1 MIFRASKSRFSP
13 LLEITPLIDVVFL
26 LLVFL
31 LLTMTF
37 SQNEKSETEEAI
49 IDIELAKA
57 STTETPTPTETI
69 TLLID
74 ETGSIYR
81 ADAPLAQSPDDI
93 RLYLAEKLLSQPD
106 LNVSVKADHRTKH
119 GQVIETLDLLR
130 ELGIKHANLVIEKN
144 TK

>member
-1 MIFRASKSRFSP
+1 MNFRTSKSRFLPS
-13 LLEITPLIDVVFL
+13 LEITPLIDVVFL

-37 SQNEKSETEEAI
+37 SQNDKSETEEAI

-57 STTETPTPTETI
+57 STTETPTPTESI

-74 ETGSIYR
+74 ETGALYR
-81 ADAPLAQSPDDI
+81 ADAPLAKSTDEI
-93 RLYLAEKLLSQPD
+93 RLFLAEKLISHPD
-106 LNVSVKADHRTKH
+106 LNVSVKADRRTKH
-119 GQVIETLDLLR
+119 GQVVEALDLLR
-130 ELGIKHANLVIEKN
+130 ELGIKHANLVIEKT